1 MIRHIIKMIWNRKKS
16 MSLLLIEIFLSFIVA
31 FFVCDMLITSI
42 YNYSRPLGFEYKN
55 VWDVRFEA
63 TKGEPFGNL
72 GAENAAKYRLLLN
85 EIKTFPEVKQA
96 DFVIGNI
103 PYSNSR
109 FGTSYE
115 YQGKIITSG
124 VSYVGDD
131 YFEAMR
137 MTLVEGRWFNSE
149 DNAAV
154 NDPIVVDETFSKNLF
169 GDNTAIGEI
178 IQEPTDNEKADFKQY
193 DTVDLDKEPKKY
205 RIVGVVKTFRPRGE
219 LNEPEGEIFR
229 RQQWDDSSIV
239 PYAAMVR
246 VRDGISGSFELQL
259 QRRLASLAPD
269 INFRITPLSEA
280 RDFTLRDMA
289 IAIVTPMIIAVF
301 LLFNVVLGLFGIFW
315 QSVSRRRGEIGL
327 RRALGA
333 DSRLIPLQIW
343 GETIAMGTLAIL
355 AGLPIVVNLAVLG
368 VSKPIGSGIF
378 FLSFICASGLIYF
391 ILTICAIYPSLLASR
406 VQPAEALHN
415 E

>member
-1 MIRHIIKMIWNRKKS
+1 MIRHIIKLIWNRKKS

-63 TKGEPFGNL
+63 TKGKVFGKL

-85 EIKTFPEVKQA
+85 EIKAFPEVKQA

-109 FGTSYE
+109 FGTSYD
-115 YQGKIITSG
+115 YQSKIITSG

-137 MTLVEGRWFNSE
+137 MTLVEGRWFGPE

-154 NDPIVVDETFSKNLF
+154 DKPIVIDETLKENII
-169 GDNTAIGEI
+169 GDNSAIGKI
-178 IQEPTDNEKADFKQY
+178 IQDPTEEDKNKIGEKY
-193 DTVDLDKEPKKY
+193 NIIG
-205 RIVGVVKTFRPRGE
+205 IVSTFRPRGE
-219 LNEPEGEIFR
+219 LNEPEGESFQ

-239 PYAAMVR
+239 PYAAMVQ
-246 VRDGISGSFELQL
+246 VRDGLSGSFELQL

-280 RDFTLRDMA
+280 RDTTLRDMA
-289 IAIVTPMIIAVF
+289 IAIVTPLIIAVF
-301 LLFNVVLGLFGIFW
+301 LLFNVVLGLFGVFW
-315 QSVSRRRGEIGL
+315 QSINRRRGEIGL

-368 VSKPIGSGIF
+368 VSKPVGSGIF